1 VQRKASILVV
11 EDSAGLR
18 ENLVQALTMGGYDV
32 RAADNGRSALET
44 LEKDSFDVVITDI
57 RMPGMDGLTLL
68 DRVLS
73 MDKKPETAVILMT
86 AYMTIES
93 AVSSLKKG
101 AYDYITKPF
110 KIEQLLHTVQ
120 AVIDKR
126 RLKIENERLAREL
139 KKLNRQL
146 EKKVRLRTK
155 QLQDSQ
161 DKLQRSYLEIIK
173 AFAVVLE
180 ERDAYTQGHSSRV
193 TEYALRMA
201 KEMHLSKDQMRA
213 LQIGGSLHDIGKIG
227 IPEEVLSK
235 PTKLTDEEWR
245 IMREH
250 PEKGARMIEPL
261 SFLSQEKVLIR
272 HHHER
277 WDGKGYPAG
286 LAGEEIPLLSRVL
299 SVADAFDSM
308 TSTRSYRKRMKLEVA
323 IEQLEVNK
331 GTQFDPRIVDVFLK
345 CLDKYGIITSMDC
358 IILAGGKG
366 ERMKA
371 DVPKVLLPLRGKPLL
386 GYVLDLVGMFGM
398 HKIYIVVGQGA
409 EQVKQYV
416 TRTYTLNGPGAHHGD
431 SDGALAEKRIEFV
444 LQAEQLGTAHAVMQ
458 VLPYLKRSKNGLLI
472 LSGDVPLLSFE
483 TINRM
488 IEQQI
493 RGDTE
498 LDIATAKLDDPGS
511 LGRIKRS
518 ETGELEAIVEMADAT
533 EEDLAIKE
541 VNVGAYCIASDHRFL
556 DVLSDVQANNAQGEY
571 YLTDAVRLFLER
583 GNHVGLYEIT
593 DPGEALGI
601 NTRQDLARAEE
612 YLRKMRPRSHVSG
625 LDIANRTSP

>member
-1 VQRKASILVV
+1 VQQKASILVV

-18 ENLVQALTMGGYDV
+18 ENLVQALSMGGYDV
-32 RAADNGRSALET
+32 QAADNGHSALEA
-44 LEKDSFDVVITDI
+44 LAKGPFDVVITDI
-57 RMPGMDGLTLL
+57 RMPGMDGLAVL
-68 DRVLS
+68 DRVLA
-73 MDKKPETAVILMT
+73 MDRKPETAVILMT

-126 RLKIENERLAREL
+126 QLKLENERLAKEL
-139 KKLNRQL
+139 KELNRQL
-146 EKKVRLRTK
+146 EKKVRLRTG

-173 AFAVVLE
+173 SFAVVLE

-193 TEYALRMA
+193 TEYSIRTAR
-201 KEMHLSKDQMRA
+201 EMRLSKDQIKA
-213 LQIGGSLHDIGKIG
+213 LQIGGNLHDIGKIG

-245 IMREH
+245 VMREH

-286 LAGEEIPLLSRVL
+286 LAGEDIPLLSRVL

-308 TSTRSYRKRMKLEVA
+308 TSTRSYRKRMRLEA
-323 IEQLEVNK
+323 GIEQLVRNK
-331 GTQFDPRIVDVFLK
+331 GTQFDPKIVDVFIK
-345 CLDKYGIITSMDC
+345 CLGKYGIITSMDC
-358 IILAGGKG
+358 IILAAGKG
-366 ERMKA
+366 KRMRA
-371 DVPKVLLPLRGKPLL
+371 DVPKVLLTLHGKPLL
-386 GYVLDLVGMFGM
+386 GHVLDLVSMFGM

-409 EQVKQYV
+409 EKLKQYASK
-416 TRTYTLNGPGAHHGD
+416 TYSLKEPGAGH
-431 SDGALAEKRIEFV
+431 SASEVALDKDQIEFV
-444 LQAEQLGTAHAVMQ
+444 LQEQQLGTAHAVMQ

-483 TINRM
+483 TINGM

-498 LDIATAKLDDPGS
+498 LDIATAKLEDPGS

-518 ETGELEAIVEMADAT
+518 KTGELEAIVELPDAT
-533 EEDLAIKE
+533 EQDLAIKE
-541 VNVGAYCIASDHRFL
+541 VNVGAYCLRSDHRFL
-556 DVLSDVQANNAQGEY
+556 EVLSEVQANNAQGEY

-583 GNHVGLYEIT
+583 GNHVGLYEIA
-593 DPGEALGI
+593 DPGESLGI

-612 YLRKMRPRSHVSG
+612 YLRKIKHRSYVSG
-625 LDIANRTSP
+625 LNIANHASP